1 MAIRLLRNRN
11 FILLWSSQILSQ
23 LSINIMNFIVLVHI
37 FESTNSTIAASFVW
51 VAYGVPAI
59 IIGPIAAAAVDLF
72 DKRKILM
79 IANLVQAVEIFI
91 YAILLRKFIYLS
103 YGIVA
108 AYSLMDQLYVP
119 AESASLPS
127 LVNKKNLAQANG
139 LFFISAQSAALL
151 GFEMAGLISE
161 VIGFQITM
169 LLGSVMLLT
178 AFASTYFLPRLK
190 SASLKKS
197 KSVEEKFYE
206 FLGRMKEGFVFI
218 RHNNTIL
225 FPFLFLMWL
234 QISLAML
241 VVNLPEIGVNI
252 LKTKPSLAGPL
263 VVGPAGIGALIG
275 TLLIPRILKRGI
287 RKVKIVEISLVVMAF
302 SFLMVVFTAPVF
314 EFWIGRLILITCFA
328 FIGATY
334 VCALIPSMT
343 YMQTQTPN
351 KLMGRLFGN
360 FWFITNTATLIPVM
374 FSATITEL
382 LGVNLM
388 ILLLGF
394 MAMGILFLLKT
405 YAYPAISE

>member
-1 MAIRLLRNRN
+1 MALRLLKNRN

-151 GFEMAGLISE
+151 GFGMAGLINE

-169 LLGSVMLLT
+169 LL
-178 AFASTYFLPRLK
+178 FQIINKYFQ
-190 SASLKKS
+190 KK
-197 KSVEEKFYE
+197 
-206 FLGRMKEGFVFI
+206 
-218 RHNNTIL
+218 NCC
-225 FPFLFLMWL
+225 
-234 QISLAML
+234 
-241 VVNLPEIGVNI
+241 
-252 LKTKPSLAGPL
+252 PSC
-263 VVGPAGIGALIG
+263 
-275 TLLIPRILKRGI
+275 K
-287 RKVKIVEISLVVMAF
+287 
-302 SFLMVVFTAPVF
+302 
-314 EFWIGRLILITCFA
+314 
-328 FIGATY
+328 
-334 VCALIPSMT
+334 
-343 YMQTQTPN
+343 
-351 KLMGRLFGN
+351 
-360 FWFITNTATLIPVM
+360 
-374 FSATITEL
+374 
-382 LGVNLM
+382 
-388 ILLLGF
+388 
-394 MAMGILFLLKT
+394 
-405 YAYPAISE
+405 